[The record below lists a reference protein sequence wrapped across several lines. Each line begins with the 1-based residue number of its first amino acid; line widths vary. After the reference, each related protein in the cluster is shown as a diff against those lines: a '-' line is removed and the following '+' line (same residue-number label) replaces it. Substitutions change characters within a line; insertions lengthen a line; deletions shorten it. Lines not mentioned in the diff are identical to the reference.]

1 MRERKFLLR
10 APVIGFPVLTLI
22 FWLMGGGRGD
32 AASHGGKGAS
42 GFNMHL
48 PEAQVAKLGRLDKLD
63 YYAAADKDS
72 MATRQRRAM
81 EENYA
86 RMLGIATG
94 PDSGR
99 SVVPRAD
106 RAVRS
111 VDRNV
116 QAVQEKLA
124 VLNKV
129 LATPLVG
136 GRPLGETRPLVA
148 MRPLGAMRQAPDLER
163 LEKVMVA
170 LRTKEAGVGSDPEIA
185 QLNGLL
191 DKLVAVQRPAPNMSH
206 DSVRGPVVHR
216 IVVGVRTLP
225 DEEDTLAGIDTA
237 AIEAIVP
244 EEQVLVS
251 GGEMRLELVGDIEV
265 GGVRIPRGAPVYGV
279 VSLIGERLRIAIT
292 AIARLGR
299 VWPVN
304 LVVEDQDGGM
314 GIYIPGAP
322 VSEAVRESEGQAAG
336 ELGPTILSTTL
347 AGQAAGVGMNLARSM
362 IGKKVRAVRVTV
374 PEGYRVF
381 LHVQKQGL

>member
-1 MRERKFLLR
+1 MRERRFLLR
-10 APVIGFPVLTLI
+10 APVVGIPVLTLV

-32 AASHGGKGAS
+32 AASHSTAGK

-48 PEAQVAKLGRLDKLD
+48 PEAQVAKLGRLDKQD
-63 YYAAADKDS
+63 YYAVADKDS

-94 PDSGR
+94 LDSGR
-99 SVVPRAD
+99 GTPRA
-106 RAVRS
+106 
-111 VDRNV
+111 VDVNV
-116 QAVQEKLA
+116 MVVQEKLA

-129 LATPLVG
+129 LAAPSLKARAIGVTIG
-136 GRPLGETRPLVA
+136 SEMARPLAT
-148 MRPLGAMRQAPDLER
+148 MRQAPVLER
-163 LEKVMVA
+163 LEKVMGA
-170 LRTKEAGVGSDPEIA
+170 LRKTEAGVGGDPEIA
-185 QLNGLL
+185 QLNGVLE
-191 DKLVAVQRPAPNMSH
+191 KLAAVQRPGLIGGH
-206 DSVRGPVVHR
+206 DSVRGPVVRR
-216 IVVGVRTLP
+216 IVLPVRPLR
-225 DEEDTLAGIDTA
+225 DEEDTLDGMDTA

-251 GGEMRLELVGDIEV
+251 GGELRLELVGDIEV
-265 GGVRIPRGAPVYGV
+265 GGVRIPRGAPVYGL
-279 VSLIGERLRIAIT
+279 VSLSGERLRVGIT
-292 AIARLGR
+292 AIAWQGR

-304 LVVEDQDGGM
+304 LVVEDQDGGT

-347 AGQAAGVGMNLARSM
+347 AGQAAGSGMNLARSM